1 MANRDTGFRAAA
13 HGALA
18 ALAVI
23 GGISIAS
30 AQTAETPAAEADSAW
45 TKVCNA
51 DPKSNKK
58 ICMTMQNKAT
68 DTGQL
73 LAQVA
78 IREIEGEERKSM
90 AVIVPPGMLL
100 QPGLRVQI
108 DGGQQKAGKYNICF
122 ANGCVGEFL
131 IDEPFIDGLKKGSK
145 LVLTTLNQQ
154 NKPVQLELTLIG
166 FTKVFESEGLSPK
179 DLAAKQERLQQEL
192 QKRAE
197 EARQKLIDQQK
208 KATGAQ

>member
-1 MANRDTGFRAAA
+1 MAQ
-13 HGALA
+13 GALA
-18 ALAVI
+18 ALAVL
-23 GGISIAS
+23 GYTSIAS
-30 AQTAETPAAEADSAW
+30 AQSSDAPAAQPGAESAW
-45 TKVCNA
+45 TKVCNT
-51 DPKSNKK
+51 DPKSKKK
-58 ICMTMQNKAT
+58 ICMTLQNKAT

-78 IREIEGEERKSM
+78 IREIEGEDRKSM
-90 AVIVPPGMLL
+90 AVIVPPGMLI

-122 ANGCVGEFL
+122 SNGCVGEFL
-131 IDEPFIDGLKKGSK
+131 IDDAFIAALKKGSN

-166 FTKVFESEGLSPK
+166 FTKVFEGEGLSPQ
-179 DLAAKQERLQQEL
+179 DLQAKQQKLQQEL

-197 EARQKLIDQQK
+197 DAREKLIEQQK
-208 KATGAQ
+208 KATQSE

>member
-1 MANRDTGFRAAA
+1 MAQ
-13 HGALA
+13 GASA
-18 ALAVI
+18 ALAVLSLT
-23 GGISIAS
+23 SIAS
-30 AQTAETPAAEADSAW
+30 AQTADTSAAQPEAESAW
-45 TKVCNA
+45 TKVCNT
-51 DPKSNKK
+51 DPKSQKK
-58 ICMTMQNKAT
+58 ICMTLQNKAT

-78 IREIEGEERKSM
+78 IREIEGEDRKSM

-122 ANGCVGEFL
+122 SNGCVSEFL
-131 IDEPFIDGLKKGSK
+131 IDDAFISALKKGNN

-166 FTKVFESEGLSPK
+166 FTKVYESAGLSPQ
-179 DLAAKQERLQQEL
+179 DLQAKQKKLQQEL

-197 EARQKLIDQQK
+197 NARKKLIEQQK
-208 KATGAQ
+208 KATESE